1 MLLKKIDS
9 IRKKIMPK
17 LTQNI
22 GVSHFKKK
30 VLGTKKT
37 KINSILICRPN
48 QRLGNLLLTTPLFLE
63 ISITM
68 VLPCI

>member
-22 GVSHFKKK
+22 GVSHFEKKSIRN
-30 VLGTKKT
+30 KKN
-37 KINSILICRPN
+37 KN
-48 QRLGNLLLTTPLFLE
+48 
-63 ISITM
+63 
-68 VLPCI
+68 